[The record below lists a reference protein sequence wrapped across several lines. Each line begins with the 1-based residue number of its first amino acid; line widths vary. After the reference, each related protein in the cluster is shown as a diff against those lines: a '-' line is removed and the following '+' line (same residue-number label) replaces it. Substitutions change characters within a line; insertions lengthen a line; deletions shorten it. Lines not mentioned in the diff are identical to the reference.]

1 MSKAKQSLA
10 QFKKAVSKHSIRW
23 EKVQA
28 GMIWKPEKQGESCE
42 GLLVARNVIDTKFG
56 LAPQVELRD
65 GDQSYLLLTSKA
77 GLKVLNRV
85 PLETPCRVT
94 YTGTQSVKGR
104 KTLMD
109 TFNVE
114 IAAGTKLEEDWAV
127 EYYKKEKGSKR
138 KPARRDDKHASGN
151 RAARR

>member
-10 QFKKAVSKHSIRW
+10 QFKKAISAHSIKW

-28 GMIWKPEKQGESCE
+28 GTIWKPEKQGESCL
-42 GLLVARNVIDTKFG
+42 GVLVARNVIDTKFG

-65 GDQSYLLLTSKA
+65 NDQSYLLLTSKA
-77 GLKVLNRV
+77 GLKVLNRI

-114 IAAGTKLEEDWAV
+114 MAEGTKLEEDWAV
-127 EYYKKEKGSKR
+127 EYYKKEKGGRRKPAK
-138 KPARRDDKHASGN
+138 KPARR
-151 RAARR
+151 

>member
-10 QFKKAVSKHSIRW
+10 QFKKAISAHSIKW

-28 GMIWKPEKQGESCE
+28 GMIWKPEKQGESCL
-42 GLLVARNVIDTKFG
+42 GVLVARNVIDTKFG
-56 LAPQVELRD
+56 LAPQVEIRNGED
-65 GDQSYLLLTSKA
+65 SYLLLSSKA
-77 GLKVLNRV
+77 GLKILNRV
-85 PLETPCRVT
+85 PLETPVRVT

-114 IAAGTKLEEDWAV
+114 TPEGTKLEEDWAV
-127 EYYKKEKGSKR
+127 EYYKKEKGGRR
-138 KPARRDDKHASGN
+138 KVARPIAKAIAAKKARR
-151 RAARR
+151 